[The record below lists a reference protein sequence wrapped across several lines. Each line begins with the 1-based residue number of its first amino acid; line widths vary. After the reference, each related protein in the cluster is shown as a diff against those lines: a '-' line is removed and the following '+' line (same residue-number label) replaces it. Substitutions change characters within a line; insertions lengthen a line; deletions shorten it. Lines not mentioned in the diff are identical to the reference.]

1 MAVKEK
7 DNFETVTVTA
17 KVARKDESGKRV
29 KEVVDGKK
37 VTVYDLSLIHISI
50 GAVPKN
56 KKTVEA
62 LGLRKLNK
70 TVEMPDNESVR
81 GMIRQVRHMVKV
93 EEI

>member
-1 MAVKEK
+1 MADLKITLVKS
-7 DNFETVTVTA
+7 T
-17 KVARKDESGKRV
+17 
-29 KEVVDGKK
+29 
-37 VTVYDLSLIHISI
+37 I